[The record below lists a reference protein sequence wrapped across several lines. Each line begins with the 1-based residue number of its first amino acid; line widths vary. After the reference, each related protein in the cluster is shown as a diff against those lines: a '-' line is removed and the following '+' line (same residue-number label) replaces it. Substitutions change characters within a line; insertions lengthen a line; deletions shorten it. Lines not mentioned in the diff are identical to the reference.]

1 MIDDA
6 NKLTNDIKAI
16 ETMIEKEKTNKIALT
31 KKKASKTENASVGG
45 LPQ

>member
-31 KKKASKTENASVGG
+31 KK
-45 LPQ
+45 